1 MNSLKTF
8 ISEEE
13 EEKAPSFE
21 EPGEKTP
28 LAEDSVDDQI
38 DAYLLKFEKE
48 SMKQGGEMLE
58 NSLLSMS
65 LAGLLAEQEDEDN
78 PDTAQAEPEAE
89 EPAAQEDDTGTQ
101 DEEENEEV
109 PDLPP
114 IDLVVFSKKVVRL
127 VKNVQYLLDI
137 ERAVVARSLNY
148 IRDNYDQDHVDTMIE
163 VLESRLGFAVDDE
176 TGDISAP
183 FAVGAWAGG
192 TGGLGGAG
200 A

>member
-21 EPGEKTP
+21 ETGEKTT

>member
-1 MNSLKTF
+1 
-8 ISEEE
+8 
-13 EEKAPSFE
+13 
-21 EPGEKTP
+21 GEKTT